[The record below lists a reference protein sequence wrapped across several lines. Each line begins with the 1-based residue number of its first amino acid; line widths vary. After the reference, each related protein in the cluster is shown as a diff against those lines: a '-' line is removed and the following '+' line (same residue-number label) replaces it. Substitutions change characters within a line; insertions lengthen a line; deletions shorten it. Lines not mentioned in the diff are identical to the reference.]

1 MRKAYPSDL
10 TDEQWEIIRPL
21 IPVNQAGRPR
31 EVETREV
38 LNTIFLS
45 QPLRLPVGHAAAR
58 PLGQEHCL

>member
-21 IPVNQAGRPR
+21 IPVNQVGRPR
-31 EVETREV
+31 EVETPGGAQHD
-38 LNTIFLS
+38 LLS